1 MPKKNNLTG
10 QSRAAQVSPASA
22 PALAEARG
30 PESAGRYEKVPGQ
43 SFRAAYALLPVA
55 IAIIVSI
62 NTLWN
67 GFAADDSLQILRN
80 EYVKS
85 FSNLP
90 RAFTTS
96 IWSFATEDIN
106 FAVSSYYRPFLNV
119 LFTINYALFG
129 QTAWAWHLV
138 SVLLHAGVTFLV
150 FAVISELT
158 GQRRIGLLT
167 AALFAAH
174 PTHAEAVAWLASAT
188 ELLLALFLLSS
199 YYAYLRYRKTESFPL
214 AAVSLLLYLLALLNK
229 ETALAMPLVVI
240 YTEYYL
246 RAGPI
251 SGRRLLLVAIKR
263 AALFL
268 IPTLIYLLMRYNAL
282 DALLS
287 DQIARHSLAH
297 IILTA
302 PLAVAKYLKLMI
314 LPAGYSYQHYTAVV
328 ETPLSLSFIAP
339 LALILAL
346 GVGVWKSRE
355 RALKFAALWFITL
368 LAPPLF
374 GIRHFDP
381 EYLVQER
388 YLYLPSVGFC
398 LAVALA
404 INWLAEGRGAVRGKV
419 TATIAAVL
427 IITVWG
433 VAHFLHNRAWRDT
446 LTICKNSVAV
456 APDSAR
462 AHAALARAYM
472 DAGWVKEGEAQ
483 AEVALSFG
491 PDSPV
496 AYLAS
501 SYVAFRLGRINEA
514 IEILETALQQLEMRP
529 SNKKEITTIHLN
541 LGQLYMRRAEAA
553 GPAAPRQARA
563 DDTARAEQ
571 HLTRTMEIEPRPVAS
586 HALAD
591 LYFRTRRFDESLA
604 MFKRTQEHV
613 PEWFASIHVNLGRTY
628 EEMKQPQQAI
638 AEFRKYLE
646 LALPGTPVRKDV
658 EDYLQKL
665 ERRAN

>member
-1 MPKKNNLTG
+1 MKKKSNLTG
-10 QSRAAQVSPASA
+10 QSRAARVSPASA
-22 PALAEARG
+22 PALAEADTLENAG
-30 PESAGRYEKVPGQ
+30 GYNAVAGR
-43 SFRAAYALLPVA
+43 SFRAVYALLPIA
-55 IAIIVSI
+55 IAIVVSI

-96 IWSFATEDIN
+96 IWSYATEDIN

-129 QTAWAWHLV
+129 QTAWGWHLV

-158 GQRRIGLLT
+158 RRKWIALLT

-174 PTHAEAVAWLASAT
+174 PAHAEAVAWIAAAT

-199 YYAYLRYRKTESFPL
+199 YYAYLRYRKTGSLSL
-214 AAVSLLLYLLALLNK
+214 AALSLLLFLLALLNK
-229 ETALAMPLVVI
+229 ETALGMFFLI
-240 YTEYYL
+240 FYTEYFL
-246 RAGPI
+246 RADSF
-251 SGRRLLLVAIKR
+251 SGRRLLALAAKR

-268 IPTLIYLLMRYNAL
+268 IPTFIYLLMRYNAM
-282 DALLS
+282 DTLLS
-287 DQIARHSLAH
+287 DQVARHSLVH
-297 IILTA
+297 VILTA
-302 PLAVAKYLKLMI
+302 PLAVAKYLKLMAV
-314 LPAGYSYQHYTAVV
+314 PAGYSYQHYTAVV
-328 ETPLSLSFIAP
+328 ESPLSLAFIAP
-339 LALILAL
+339 LALIIAL
-346 GVGVWKSRE
+346 GLGIWKCRSRT
-355 RALKFAALWFITL
+355 LSFAALWFITL

-374 GIRHFDP
+374 GIRYFDT

-388 YLYLPSVGFC
+388 YLYLPSLGFC

-404 INWLAEGRGAVRGKV
+404 INWLAEGRSAVRGKM

-427 IITVWG
+427 LMMVWG
-433 VAHFLHNRAWRDT
+433 VAHFLHNRSWRDT

-456 APDSAR
+456 APDSAP
-462 AHAALARAYM
+462 AHATLARAYM
-472 DAGWVKEGEAQ
+472 DAGWVKEGEAE
-483 AEVALSFG
+483 AEEALKVG
-491 PDSPV
+491 LDSPV

-514 IEILETALQQLEMRP
+514 IEILETALQQLEARP
-529 SNKKEITTIHLN
+529 SIKKEIATIHLN

-571 HLTRTMEIEPRPVAS
+571 HLTRSMEIEPRPIAS

-604 MFKRTQEHV
+604 LFKRTKENV
-613 PEWFASIHVNLGRTY
+613 PEWFAGHCGV
-628 EEMKQPQQAI
+628 
-638 AEFRKYLE
+638 
-646 LALPGTPVRKDV
+646 
-658 EDYLQKL
+658 QKIP
-665 ERRAN
+665 